1 MHVLFDTSAIFKRY
15 SGESGAARVRII
27 QGQSVR
33 VTAAAHCKMEVAS
46 ALTRQWRD
54 GLFTDA
60 EYARIL
66 LEIGNDFEAL
76 RVMPIDDQIER
87 FAIGAMRL
95 SQLRAMDALHIGTAQ
110 LAMVDLFVTADRRQ
124 AAAAQMAG
132 LRTELIE
139 A

>member
-33 VTAAAHCKMEVAS
+33 VTAAAHCKTEVAS
-46 ALTRQWRD
+46 ALTRQWRA
-54 GLFTDA
+54 GLFSDA
-60 EYARIL
+60 EYARVL
-66 LEIGNDFEAL
+66 LEISNDFAAL
-76 RVMPIDDQIER
+76 RVMPIDEQIEN

-95 SQLRAMDALHIGTAQ
+95 SPLRAMDALHIGTAQ

-124 AAAAQMAG
+124 ATAAQMAG